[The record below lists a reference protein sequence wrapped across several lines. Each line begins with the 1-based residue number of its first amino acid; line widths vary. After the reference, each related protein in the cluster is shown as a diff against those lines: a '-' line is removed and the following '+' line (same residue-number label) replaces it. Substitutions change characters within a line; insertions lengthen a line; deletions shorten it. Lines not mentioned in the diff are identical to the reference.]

1 MHALT
6 IFLSSFLLFSVQPVI
21 TKQILPLFGG
31 SSNVWLLSLV
41 FFQSLL
47 LGGYFYSYFIT
58 TKLNHK
64 KRIVTHGILLLF
76 SVVSLPILYNKNQF
90 LTFDNEYIKIL
101 SMLFFTVGIPYFMLS
116 TTTPLIQA
124 FFTQKYPTAKVYRL
138 YSLSNFASLLALF
151 SYPLFFEKYL
161 SILNQSFYW
170 SASYGFF
177 VLFSICLLVWSF
189 KSDHKQDNVKL
200 VLPAISLNTKMRWLG
215 YSFLGSALLSAVTS
229 HITQNVAS
237 IPLLWILPL
246 SVYLIAF
253 IISFDYPQ
261 FFDKRFLEIALILL
275 IPFLCFSVIWSFS
288 MDGIKKNSYPVSVS
302 VSLYLLGL
310 FLSVYYVGG
319 LLVKAKPHPQQLTIF
334 YVFIALGGVLG
345 SLFVAIIS
353 PLIFKTLVEM
363 QIIFSILVCIITFE
377 FKNKIFPVIFLFLT
391 IFINLMVY
399 ISSNYSNIDSERGFY
414 GAFHVNETEDPETK
428 IKSRVLVHGS
438 IMHGFQKLDP
448 ENSLIPSSY
457 YHKTSGF
464 GNAVTLLQQEKEQI
478 SIGMIGMGVGTVSSY
493 SREKDSVTFFE
504 IDPLIVKISLKNFTY
519 IKEAKGKIDYKIGDG
534 RLLLEKEPAKKFDLL
549 AVDAFTG
556 DAVPVH
562 LLTQEAVKMYMS
574 KIKDDGILAFHISS
588 KYVDLS
594 RPLNKIA
601 EKENLSFGIVRTE
614 KINDKMQEK
623 SNWVLLSKRKDLPN
637 KINFNFFNAEDF
649 KEQSLWTDN
658 YSNLF
663 DAFLKLEKHK
673 SKN

>member
-31 SSNVWLLSLV
+31 SSSVWLLSLV
-41 FFQSLL
+41 FFQALL

-58 TKLNHK
+58 TKLNHQ
-64 KRIVTHGILLLF
+64 KRIVTHAILLLA
-76 SVVSLPILYNKNQF
+76 SVISLPILYNKNQF
-90 LTFDNEYIKIL
+90 LTFDNEYLKIL

-116 TTTPLIQA
+116 TTAPLIQA

-177 VLFSICLLVWSF
+177 VLLSICLLAWSF
-189 KSDHKQDNVKL
+189 KLAHKQEQVKL
-200 VLPAISLNTKMRWLG
+200 VLPVISLKTKMRWLS
-215 YSFLGSALLSAVTS
+215 YSFLGSALLSAITS
-229 HITQNVAS
+229 HVTQNVAS

-275 IPFLCFSVIWSFS
+275 IPFLCFSVIWAFS
-288 MDGIKKNSYPVSVS
+288 IDGVKQYTYPVSVS

-310 FLSVYYVGG
+310 FLSVYYVSG

-345 SLFVAIIS
+345 SLFVAVIS
-353 PLIFKTLVEM
+353 PLIFKNLVEM
-363 QIIFSILVCIITFE
+363 QIMFSILILIITFE
-377 FKNKIFPVIFLFLT
+377 FKNKIFPVIFLSLT

-399 ISSNYSNIDSERGFY
+399 IVLNRFTIDSERGFY
-414 GAFHVNETEDPETK
+414 GAISVDEIEDPKTK
-428 IKSRVLVHGS
+428 IKSRYLIHGS
-438 IMHGFQKLDP
+438 IVHGFQTLDP
-448 ENSLIPSSY
+448 ETSLIPSSY
-457 YHKTSGF
+457 YHKDSGF

-478 SIGMIGMGVGTVSSY
+478 SIGMVGMGVGTISSY

-504 IDPLIVKISLKNFTY
+504 IDPLMVKIALKNFTY

-556 DAVPVH
+556 DAIPVH
-562 LLTQEAVKMYMS
+562 LLTQEAVQMYIA

-588 KYVDLS
+588 NYVNLS
-594 RPLNKIA
+594 GPLNKIA
-601 EKENLSFGIVRTE
+601 EKENLSFGVVEI
-614 KINDKMQEK
+614 EK
-623 SNWVLLSKRKDLPN
+623 SKDKLQERSKWVLISKRKDLPE
-637 KINFNFFNAEDF
+637 KINFNFVSTEDL
-649 KEQSLWTDN
+649 KKQALWTDN

-663 DAFLKLEKHK
+663 AEVFKTEKHK
-673 SKN
+673 YK